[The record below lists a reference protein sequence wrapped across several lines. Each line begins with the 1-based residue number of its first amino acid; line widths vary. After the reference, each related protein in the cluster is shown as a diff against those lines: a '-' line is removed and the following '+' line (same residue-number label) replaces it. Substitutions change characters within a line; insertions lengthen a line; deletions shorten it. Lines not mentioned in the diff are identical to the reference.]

1 LRKLPKQFEDTAA
14 SSSEVKRIVADQI
27 APILDKLQEVVDR
40 LEKYHNHDVE
50 FQQKF
55 IFMLS
60 RMLGNQEISMEA
72 FDKFDS
78 FLREEFF
85 WNKGSAKKTD
95 KES

>member
-1 LRKLPKQFEDTAA
+1 MRKLPKQFEDSTA
-14 SSSEVKRIVADQI
+14 SSSEVTRIVADQI

-85 WNKGSAKKTD
+85 WNKESAKKTD